1 MARKNL
7 NRGLGAL
14 AALGAL
20 SYHLSRSGGRSDGG
34 APVDDRNIGGDM
46 PSPEADAAM
55 GARIQRGAAGPNG
68 GPATGDQGD
77 TGDFLSRR
85 LRVNPETGQAY
96 SMDNLSPMG
105 GGGGGGGARS
115 PAGPAAL
122 ASMSA
127 AAMDGGYANR
137 PPAPSV
143 GSGRSGGQ
151 GGPTAAEL
159 AAYEQSQRNEAM
171 RGRGY
176 NRAPAP
182 SVGGGRS
189 GGQGGPTAA
198 EMEAYRNRPYSPPLP
213 TPEMRRQAERQAISP
228 VYPEEYL
235 AGGPGLKSIHSAA
248 KALAGRTT
256 GRSTA
261 PYLKELGAPPR
272 QGALPP
278 PQGRISG
285 PSKSDLTAR
294 DRASREAARREEM
307 LRENA
312 EAYGLNPNAPG
323 YEAAARALREKLGNG
338 AFTLKKKGGAVK
350 TKKMASGGMTS
361 ASKRGDGIASKG
373 KTKCKM
379 Y

>member
-20 SYHLSRSGGRSDGG
+20 SYHISRGGRGRTDGG
-34 APVDDRNIGGDM
+34 APVDDRNTGSSR
-46 PSPEADAAM
+46 PQETFM
-55 GARIQRGAAGPNG
+55 GLDDSGAA
-68 GPATGDQGD
+68 GDQGD

-105 GGGGGGGARS
+105 GAAPATGGTRS
-115 PAGPAAL
+115 LAAPSPRAPVAPAG
-122 ASMSA
+122 MSA
-127 AAMDGGYANR
+127 AAMDAGYANR
-137 PPAPSV
+137 AAPSV
-143 GSGRSGGQ
+143 GAGAGRGGQ

-182 SVGGGRS
+182 SVNAGAGRS
-189 GGQGGPTAA
+189 SGRGGATAA
-198 EMEAYRNRPYSPPLP
+198 ELEEYRSRPYNPPP
-213 TPEMRRQAERQAISP
+213 MTPEMRRQAERQAIQP

-235 AGGPGLKSIHSAA
+235 AGGPGLKAMHSAA
-248 KALAGRTT
+248 KAFAGRTT
-256 GRSTA
+256 ERSTA
-261 PYLKELGAPPR
+261 PYLKELGAPSR
-272 QGALPP
+272 QGTLPP

-285 PSKSDLTAR
+285 PSKSNLTAR
-294 DRASREAARREEM
+294 DRAGREAARREEM

-312 EAYGLNPNAPG
+312 EAYGLNPNSPG
-323 YEAAARALREKLGNG
+323 YEAAARALREKLGG
-338 AFTLKKKGGAVK
+338 SEFTLKKKGGAIK